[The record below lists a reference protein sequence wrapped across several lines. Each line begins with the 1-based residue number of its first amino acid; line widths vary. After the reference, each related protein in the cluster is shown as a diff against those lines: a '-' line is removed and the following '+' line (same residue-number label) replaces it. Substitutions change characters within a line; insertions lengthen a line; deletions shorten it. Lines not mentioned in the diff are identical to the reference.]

1 MGLSGLRLRKSFVL
15 QYIILICLFFFSR
28 TIVYTA
34 LILKRMVLFYTVKSI
49 NEYLCKKTIIYITL
63 PLIYALGFSIF
74 VVEKLGKK
82 ISPNVLEYDGNIRNN
97 WNESYLKR
105 TFFWRLRL
113 IFIWQVLWYS
123 FGEDKLHRK
132 ISEDCER
139 IFICTKTL
147 CLSFLALIS
156 SQ

>member
-1 MGLSGLRLRKSFVL
+1 M
-15 QYIILICLFFFSR
+15 
-28 TIVYTA
+28 
-34 LILKRMVLFYTVKSI
+34 
-49 NEYLCKKTIIYITL
+49 N
-63 PLIYALGFSIF
+63 IYARKGLYISPCPWFMHWDFRYSLS
-74 VVEKLGKK
+74 KNSAKK

-147 CLSFLALIS
+147 CLSLLWSQVSNNLAKEIS
-156 SQ
+156 FVYSCNKRSYR